1 MAKLGGSGDPSIRQI
16 RLFLLLAEE
25 LHFGRAAARAFMAQP
40 TFSRH
45 IKSLER
51 DLGVELV
58 DRTSRQVVLSA
69 AGEALL
75 ERMRAVV
82 DAVQELRRQAD
93 AEAAAGRIVIGSFEA
108 IISMHPIPV
117 ILDELRR
124 RLPRLDVQVLRTGFD
139 ATEAVSRG
147 DVDAAFVFLPV
158 PNGIRALPLDRG
170 PRCAAMPADDPLAA
184 KGPLTLA
191 DLADRAHIGWS
202 ERVPKVYQ
210 DFWAVDPRPGGAA
223 ARYSP
228 HAMGD
233 FESGLQVIAMGGG
246 LLFPPAAGRELYP
259 RPGVSYVEVSDL
271 EPWTSA
277 LVWLPANHDKPFVA
291 ALRKAA
297 RAVLTRAD
305 RTGP

>member
-1 MAKLGGSGDPSIRQI
+1 MAKLGGSGNPSIQQI

-51 DLGVELV
+51 DLGVALV
-58 DRTSRQVVLSA
+58 DRTSRRVALSA
-69 AGEALL
+69 AGEALQA
-75 ERMRAVV
+75 RMRAVV
-82 DAVQELRRQAD
+82 HAMQELRREAD
-93 AEAAAGRIVIGSFEA
+93 AQAGSGRIVIGSFEA
-108 IISMHPIPV
+108 ITSLPPIPA

-124 RLPRLDVQVLRTGFD
+124 RLPQLEVQVLRTGFD

-147 DVDAAFVFLPV
+147 DVDAAFLFLPV
-158 PNGIRALPLDRG
+158 PNGIRALPLDSG

-184 KGPLTLA
+184 EGPLALA
-191 DLADRAHIGWS
+191 DLADREHIGWS
-202 ERVPKVYQ
+202 DRVPKVYQ
-210 DFWAVDPRPGGAA
+210 DFWAVDPRPGGRP

-233 FESGLQVIAMGGG
+233 FESGLQLIAMGGG
-246 LLFPPAAGRELYP
+246 LLFPPTVGRELYP
-259 RPGVSYVEVSDL
+259 RPGVSYVDVTDL

-277 LVWLPANHDKPFVA
+277 LAWLPANHDKPFVA

-297 RAVLTRAD
+297 RAVLS
-305 RTGP
+305 RTCG